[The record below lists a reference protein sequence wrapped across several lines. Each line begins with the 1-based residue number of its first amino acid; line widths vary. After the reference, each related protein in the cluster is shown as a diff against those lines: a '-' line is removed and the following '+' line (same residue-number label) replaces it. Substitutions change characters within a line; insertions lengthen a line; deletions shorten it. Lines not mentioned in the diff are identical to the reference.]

1 MTLTYT
7 APTHKF
13 PCLHPASNHISL
25 PLSVSPP
32 CILHYRLF
40 SEKRNSF
47 SISLSL
53 SHTHTHNFSWE
64 SFHWLLGGQAPVAL
78 DPLPLL
84 NKLQKELMPA
94 TSLRSSLVSSAF
106 PFPWALFSS
115 HKVHDLLDCLVNV
128 VRVIIWSLSW
138 DFLRTCFSWLSIHCL
153 SVLFWFLFRLFLFLG
168 FCSSFCAGF
177 HGLLACS
184 DSAMLLKK
192 VTTTS
197 SETPWK
203 QSKQKHLPFFFCL
216 HFLPLFS
223 NYPNRNSAILEFFPD
238 SKRHW
243 KWKLI
248 L

>member
-1 MTLTYT
+1 MSSSRFQPHLS
-7 APTHKF
+7 AF
-13 PCLHPASNHISL
+13 ICLSPLHSSL
-25 PLSVSPP
+25 SPVFWEKKLF
-32 CILHYRLF
+32 LHL
-40 SEKRNSF
+40 
-47 SISLSL
+47 SLSL
-53 SHTHTHNFSWE
+53 SHTHTQLLMGIFSLITGRPGPSGFGSASTAE
-64 SFHWLLGGQAPVAL
+64 QVTEGVDASNLTAIVTGQL
-78 DPLPLL
+78 CL
-84 NKLQKELMPA
+84 
-94 TSLRSSLVSSAF
+94 